1 MPHPIATF
9 LTDFADQAVILPLIA
24 CVAVVLWTSGWRR
37 GALVWCLGTAA
48 TLGLMLLLKITFR
61 ACGPE
66 LLGGTI
72 ESPSGHTAAAG
83 AVYGSILAFINSRL
97 GGRKASRLIIV
108 LAVVVLIGASRVI
121 LGAHTI
127 QDALIGGA
135 IGFTAAQAMLCL
147 AGEPMHR
154 RPVTLWSLPL
164 LILPLLLHGIHLQAE
179 SEIGGLAVNVWPLSL
194 CR

>member
-1 MPHPIATF
+1 MI
-9 LTDFADQAVILPLIA
+9 V
-24 CVAVVLWTSGWRR
+24 
-37 GALVWCLGTAA
+37 CLGTAA
-48 TLGLMLLLKITFR
+48 TLGLMLLLKLTFR

-135 IGFTAAQAMLCL
+135 IGFTAAQAILYL

-154 RPVTLWSLPL
+154 RPVTIWSLPL
-164 LILPLLLHGIHLQAE
+164 LILPLLLHGVHLQAE